1 MWVQGWLVVFSLF
14 ILLLYG
20 YYFLQI
26 LLGRP
31 ERFEALLSEGLLM
44 ETEEVQPKSRFLM
57 VAFVIGVSLI
67 IEGGYFILALVGINI
82 PYYQL
87 LTGLFIGFEVWHGTQ
102 LIPVIKGLLEGADEL
117 AEKMNW
123 KIERWAAQFY
133 VIHIL
138 ITLALLFII

>member
-1 MWVQGWLVVFSLF
+1 
-14 ILLLYG
+14 
-20 YYFLQI
+20 
-26 LLGRP
+26 
-31 ERFEALLSEGLLM
+31 
-44 ETEEVQPKSRFLM
+44 M